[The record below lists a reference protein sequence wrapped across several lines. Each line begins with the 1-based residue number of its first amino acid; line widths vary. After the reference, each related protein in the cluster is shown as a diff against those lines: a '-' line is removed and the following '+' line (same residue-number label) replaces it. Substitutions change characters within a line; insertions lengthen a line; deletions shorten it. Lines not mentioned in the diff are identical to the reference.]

1 MYHSITFDGEVNTWD
16 DWHLIPA
23 TRPVFNPP
31 ETKTHYVDIPGAN
44 GQIDLT
50 ESLTGY
56 PVYENRTGSIEFYV
70 ANGYEDWDVIYSKIL
85 SYLHGKTHRA
95 YPESESNGYFYY
107 EGRFEVNK
115 WTSDKWYSKI
125 TIDYDVYPYRKEPY
139 SSTEPWLWD
148 PFDFEL
154 GIVREYGYLVVD
166 GTLEMTIDGRQEPVV
181 PEIIV
186 DSDDGSGMTVKVGST
201 TYELEDGVNVIPSI
215 VVSAESVTLT
225 FTGNGS
231 VSIEYR
237 GGLF

>member
-139 SSTEPWLWD
+139 SSTESWLWD

-154 GIVREYGYLVVD
+154 GIVREYGDLVVD
-166 GTLEMTIDGRQEPVV
+166 GTLEMTIDGRQEPIV
-181 PEIIV
+181 PEITV

-201 TYELEDGVNVIPSI
+201 IYELEDGVNVIPSI
-215 VVSAESVTLT
+215 VVSDESVTLT

-231 VSIEYR
+231 VNIEYR
-237 GGLF
+237 GGLL